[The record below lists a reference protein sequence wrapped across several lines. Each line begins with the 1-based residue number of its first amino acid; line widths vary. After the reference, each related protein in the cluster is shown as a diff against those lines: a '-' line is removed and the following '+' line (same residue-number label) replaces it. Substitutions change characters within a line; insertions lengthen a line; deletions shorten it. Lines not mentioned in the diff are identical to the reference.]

1 MKSVGIREAKARF
14 AALVRAASSGEP
26 TLVTNHGGP
35 VALITSVE
43 KGGASDTSHVSDPS
57 EFKEALLAVPHPL
70 DAFYHD
76 P

>member
-26 TLVTNHGGP
+26 TLVTSHGGP
-35 VALITSVE
+35 VAVITSVE
-43 KGGASDTSHVSDPS
+43 KGGVSDASHVSDPS
-57 EFKEALLAVPHPL
+57 KFKEALLAVPHTL
-70 DAFYHD
+70 ECFYHD